1 MLLRVFGIAWNQ
13 FRTFSKTMQ
22 ALRKLENLRKAYSGS
37 FNIKKVTKVDG
48 RYFWYNHVPGY
59 PSKAF
64 DKYFTEELNLL
75 SPFGNGQKYL
85 RSVILSITNKC
96 AYKCEHCYAWDTLN
110 HPDLLKTE
118 ELISSVKKFQ
128 EMGVTQIYFTGGEP
142 MNRFQALESVL
153 NAAGHDT
160 DFWLITSGYSL
171 DYERAMKLKEA
182 GMTGVSLSLD
192 HFDPR
197 LHDRFRGFTGS
208 FDWVVKAAKNVH
220 KSNLMLGVNLCATS
234 EFVTW
239 DNLLKYA
246 RLSKTLGAH
255 FILVM
260 DPMAVGHYYG
270 KNVEMPKNQLKL
282 LEEFYL
288 KMNFDP
294 EYNKFPSVIYHGYH
308 QRRIGCFGAGN
319 RYLYVDTNG
328 DIHPC
333 PYCRKYCGNI
343 QDDNWNESITRL
355 KSVGCL
361 KFNSIKSHNLKIDD
375 YESFN

>member
-13 FRTFSKTMQ
+13 FRNFSKTMQ
-22 ALRKLENLRKAYSGS
+22 ALRKLENLRKAYFGS

-64 DKYFTEELNLL
+64 DKYFNMELNLL
-75 SPFGNGQKYL
+75 EPSGNGQKYL

-110 HPDLLKTE
+110 HPDLLETE

-128 EMGVTQIYFTGGEP
+128 EIGVTQIYFTGGEP
-142 MNRFQALESVL
+142 MNRFHALESVL
-153 NAAGHDT
+153 NATGDGT

-171 DYERAMKLKEA
+171 DIDRAMKLKKA

-192 HFDPR
+192 HFDSR

-308 QRRIGCFGAGN
+308 QRRIGCYGAGN

-333 PYCRKYCGNI
+333 PYCRKHCGNI
-343 QDDNWNESITRL
+343 QDENWNESITRL